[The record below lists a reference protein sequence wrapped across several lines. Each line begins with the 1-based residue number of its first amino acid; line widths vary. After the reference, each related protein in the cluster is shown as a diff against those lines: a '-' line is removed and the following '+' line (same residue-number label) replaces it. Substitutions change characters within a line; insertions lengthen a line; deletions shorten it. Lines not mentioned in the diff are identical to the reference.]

1 MKQLLLSLIILM
13 APCAVLADIL
23 FWQIDQTGIDKPVE
37 FAFAKIVDT
46 QTKTGLSLYD
56 SEGNLLTVS
65 AVAAN
70 NAAAMT
76 DLGTAT
82 DGLYAQ
88 LGDSPEGLYFQV
100 LLYGT
105 TGNLVG
111 QSNEASYDLLAP
123 YIFRSVD
130 DLSAGRPWMPSVMV
144 ASPSEPLPEPTEGLL
159 ILLGGAVLALRR
171 KQRNADAKHV

>member
-70 NAAAMT
+70 NADAAT

-111 QSNEASYDLLAP
+111 QSGEASYDLLTP